1 MPIVF
6 PNVLIWISRS
16 SYSASTGT
24 SAPAP
29 YLSEIPAHGG
39 PISAQD
45 YRVMPEAALTS
56 NYFFKV
62 DIGTDVIAED
72 TVTQVTLNDAP
83 LYTPWDQLGDNETMA
98 VVFAQNSAAG
108 PLAHRR
114 LWCRR
119 VTGGGTA
126 Q

>member
-1 MPIVF
+1 
-6 PNVLIWISRS
+6 
-16 SYSASTGT
+16 
-24 SAPAP
+24 
-29 YLSEIPAHGG
+29 
-39 PISAQD
+39 
-45 YRVMPEAALTS
+45 MPEAALTS

-72 TVTQVTLNDAP
+72 AITQVTLNDPP
-83 LYTPWDQLGDNETMA
+83 LYTPWDQLGDNETMT

-108 PLAHRR
+108 PLSHRR